1 MMVLLPIQSLAQD
14 DGRSYTVGERV
25 EYRDTPYSQVW
36 WPGTIVKLYP
46 PEYKQVLVHWDP
58 RANSPTF
65 TRNGVSLYEAGYNMD
80 MVRHMKARTADK
92 PEVKTDQA
100 KQAYIQGGVGLMTK
114 DEILGYMR
122 THGFVNG
129 VAKYDAQ
136 VCKDLIEQIKRR
148 GVKEKFAIGKN
159 DLSPIYSNGC
169 GTPDTDVTGAVEY
182 NVGPPTTVAWLSA
195 TWLMYVIGG
204 TVDTA
209 PGDGYIYRTNE
220 SIGKLGFLAIGGNGT
235 YTWKIYLTTRPR
247 NM

>member
-1 MMVLLPIQSLAQD
+1 
-14 DGRSYTVGERV
+14 
-25 EYRDTPYSQVW
+25 
-36 WPGTIVKLYP
+36 
-46 PEYKQVLVHWDP
+46 
-58 RANSPTF
+58 
-65 TRNGVSLYEAGYNMD
+65 
-80 MVRHMKARTADK
+80 MKARTADK

-235 YTWKIYLTTRPR
+235 YTWKIYPDDPPAKYVKGTWRNATRQEMNLQGGAGIVLQNGPESTDWIVYKYMLPDPSKADR
-247 NM
+247 LDVQDLVYRGGHRRIGWRQ